1 MSRTATFSW
10 ILDSGG
16 AGRGAWQGGV
26 IHQFMQWARLNG
38 CYPTVSMG
46 ASAGGYAA
54 ADVATGTHATVMK
67 GWTRW
72 GAGAIPPPR
81 RVQSSERSFW
91 GLGRFRLH
99 LMASIRYV
107 MAEGETSAVFDQAHS
122 RKLLVFT
129 SRIRRRDG
137 REMGSSDARLL
148 FLRAAT
154 RKLPRP
160 LKYLPQAYVE
170 EPVVFATPLPPELN
184 SEHVRPLTR
193 RNYHSALLASC
204 LVPLAMGSPL
214 QAGQLAPDPDVDSSR
229 SFPGDR
235 RAVFID
241 GGYTMKMPMAIFE
254 ENRAFQRLARWAAAD
269 KTIIFCCDP
278 QGILW
283 ETSFR
288 LRALNQ
294 YPSVAKAIAGNRM
307 LVVLP
312 DHPIEAGFLCCDN
325 DVAMRTFRRG
335 QEQADRLL
343 RSDAVRRFLERG
355 EIGSCTTP

>member
-1 MSRTATFSW
+1 MSKPEPFSW

-26 IHQFMQWARLNG
+26 IHQFMRWARMNG
-38 CYPTVSMG
+38 RYPSVSMG

-54 ADVATGTHATVMK
+54 ADVATGTEATVMK

-72 GAGAIPPPR
+72 GDEEIPHPR
-81 RVQSSERSFW
+81 SVQPGDKSYW

-107 MAEGETSAVFDQAHS
+107 MAEGETSAVFDPGHA
-122 RKLLVFT
+122 RKLLIFT

-137 REMGSSDARLL
+137 REIGATDIHRL

-154 RKLPRP
+154 RKLPTP
-160 LKYLPQAYVE
+160 LKYLPRIYIE
-170 EPVVFATPLPPELN
+170 EPVVFATPLSPEMT
-184 SEHVRPLTR
+184 SEHVRPLTP
-193 RNYHSALLASC
+193 RNYHRVLLASC
-204 LVPLAMGSPL
+204 LVPLAMGAPL
-214 QAGQLAPDPDVDSSR
+214 GFEDMDPHMRTDPAPPY
-229 SFPGDR
+229 PGDR
-235 RAVFID
+235 SAVFID

-254 ENRAFQRLARWAAAD
+254 EDRAFHDLARWAAAD

-278 QGILW
+278 RGTLW
-283 ETSFR
+283 ESSFR

-294 YPSVAKAIAGNRM
+294 SPPVARAVAENRL
-307 LVVLP
+307 LVIFP
-312 DHPIEAGFLCCDN
+312 DHPIEAGFLCYN
-325 DVAMRTFRRG
+325 NEVAMRTFRRG

-343 RSDAVRRFLERG
+343 RSDSVRRFLEGGR
-355 EIGSCTTP
+355 

>member
-1 MSRTATFSW
+1 MSNSATFSW

-26 IHQFMQWARLNG
+26 IHQFMRSARVNG
-38 CYPTVSMG
+38 YYPSVSMG

-54 ADVATGTHATVMK
+54 ADVATGTEATVMK

-72 GAGAIPPPR
+72 GDEEIPHPR
-81 RVQSSERSFW
+81 NVPAADRSFW

-99 LMASIRYV
+99 LIASIRYV
-107 MAEGETSAVFDQAHS
+107 MAEGETSAVFDPGRS

-137 REMGSSDARLL
+137 QEIRASDIDRL

-154 RKLPRP
+154 RKLPAP
-160 LKYLPQAYVE
+160 LKYLPRIYTE
-170 EPVVFATPLPPELN
+170 EPVVFATPLPADLS
-184 SEHVRPLTR
+184 SEYVRPLTR
-193 RNYHSALLASC
+193 QNYHRVLLASC
-204 LVPLAMGSPL
+204 LVPLAMGAPL
-214 QAGQLAPDPDVDSSR
+214 RHEELDPYGANGSSI
-229 SFPGDR
+229 PYPNDR

-254 ENRAFQRLARWAAAD
+254 ENQAFCNLAEWASTD
-269 KTIIFCCDP
+269 RTIIFCCDP
-278 QGILW
+278 RGTLW

-288 LRALNQ
+288 LRALNRD
-294 YPSVAKAIAGNRM
+294 PSVARAIAENRL
-307 LVVLP
+307 LVVSP
-312 DHPIEAGFLCCDN
+312 DHPIEAGFLCYDN
-325 DVAMRTFRRG
+325 EVAMRTFRRG

-343 RSDAVRRFLERG
+343 RSDHVRRFLEAER
-355 EIGSCTTP
+355 

>member
-1 MSRTATFSW
+1 MPKPVTFSW

-26 IHQFMQWARLNG
+26 IHQFMRSARANG
-38 CYPTVSMG
+38 YYPSASMG

-54 ADVATGTHATVMK
+54 ADVATGTEATVMK

-72 GAGAIPPPR
+72 GSAEIPQPRNVPAG
-81 RVQSSERSFW
+81 EKSFW
-91 GLGRFRLH
+91 GLGQFRLH
-99 LMASIRYV
+99 LIASIRYV
-107 MAEGETSAVFDQAHS
+107 MAESETSAVLDPGHS
-122 RKLLVFT
+122 RKLLIFT

-137 REMGSSDARLL
+137 REIGASDLNRL

-154 RKLPRP
+154 RKLPMP
-160 LKYLPQAYVE
+160 LKYLPRVYTE
-170 EPVVFATPLPPELN
+170 EPVVFAAPLPAELN
-184 SEHVRPLTR
+184 SEYVRPLTR
-193 RNYHSALLASC
+193 QNYHRVLLASC
-204 LVPLAMGSPL
+204 LVPLAMGAPL
-214 QAGQLAPDPDVDSSR
+214 HRKELDPLGAGSAAAPY
-229 SFPGDR
+229 PGDH

-254 ENRAFQRLARWAAAD
+254 ENQAFRDLAAWAAAD

-278 QGILW
+278 RGALW

-294 YPSVAKAIAGNRM
+294 HPSVARALAEGRLL
-307 LVVLP
+307 LVWP
-312 DHPIEAGFLCCDN
+312 DHPIEAGFLCYDN
-325 DVAMRTFRRG
+325 EVAMRTFRRG

-343 RSDAVRRFLERG
+343 RSDPVRRFLEADR
-355 EIGSCTTP
+355 

>member
-1 MSRTATFSW
+1 MPKPETFSW

-26 IHQFMQWARLNG
+26 IHQFMRWARLNG
-38 CYPTVSMG
+38 SYPSISMG

-54 ADVATGTHATVMK
+54 ADVATGTEATVMK

-72 GAGAIPPPR
+72 GDEEIPHPRSVPAGDK
-81 RVQSSERSFW
+81 SFW

-107 MAEGETSAVFDQAHS
+107 MAAGETSAVFDPGHS

-137 REMGSSDARLL
+137 REIGASDMNRL
-148 FLRAAT
+148 FFRAAT
-154 RKLPRP
+154 RKLPTP
-160 LKYLPQAYVE
+160 LKYLPRIYVE
-170 EPVVFATPLPPELN
+170 EPIVFATPLPAELH
-184 SEHVRPLTR
+184 SEYVRPLTP
-193 RNYHSALLASC
+193 RNYHRVLLASC
-204 LVPLAMGSPL
+204 LVPLAMGAPL
-214 QAGQLAPDPDVDSSR
+214 HHEELDPHGASSAAT
-229 SFPGDR
+229 SYPGDH

-254 ENRAFQRLARWAAAD
+254 ENQYFHDLARWVAAE

-278 QGILW
+278 GAQLW

-294 YPSVAKAIAGNRM
+294 YPSVARAVAENRW
-307 LVVLP
+307 LVIFP
-312 DHPIEAGFLCCDN
+312 DHPIEAGFLCYDN
-325 DVAMRTFRRG
+325 EVAMRTFRRG

-343 RSDAVRRFLERG
+343 RSDSVRRLLD
-355 EIGSCTTP
+355 GSE

>member
-1 MSRTATFSW
+1 MSKAIEFSW
-10 ILDSGG
+10 VLDSGG
-16 AGRGAWQGGV
+16 AGRGAWQGGI
-26 IHQFMQWARLNG
+26 IHQFMHWARRNG
-38 CYPTVSMG
+38 CYPSVSMG

-54 ADVATGTHATVMK
+54 ADIATGTEATVMK

-72 GAGAIPPPR
+72 GSEEIPHPRSVPAGD
-81 RVQSSERSFW
+81 RSFW

-107 MAEGETSAVFDQAHS
+107 MAEGETSAVFDPGHS

-137 REMGSSDARLL
+137 REIGAADIHRL

-154 RKLPRP
+154 RKLPAP
-160 LKYLPQAYVE
+160 LKYLPRIYVE
-170 EPVVFATPLPPELN
+170 EPVVFATPLPAGLQ

-193 RNYHSALLASC
+193 QNYHNVLLASC
-204 LVPLAMGSPL
+204 LVPLAMGGPL
-214 QAGQLAPDPDVDSSR
+214 QPQQLAADPEHGTAR
-229 SFPGDR
+229 PYPGDR
-235 RAVFID
+235 GAVFID

-254 ENRAFQRLARWAAAD
+254 EKPDFRDIARWAAAD

-278 QGILW
+278 RGTLW

-294 YPSVAKAIAGNRM
+294 YPSAAKALAENRL
-307 LVVLP
+307 LVISP
-312 DHPIEAGFLCCDN
+312 DHDVEASFLCYDN
-325 DVAMRTFRRG
+325 EVAMRTFRRG
-335 QEQADRLL
+335 QEQGDRLL
-343 RSDAVRRFLERG
+343 RTDSILRFLSGIR
-355 EIGSCTTP
+355 